1 MTGLFSTS
9 DVFTAAELEPIA
21 EVMRAAAAGDFE
33 RRVTPL
39 PERGPLHDFA
49 RDLNAMLDV
58 ADAFVREAGASM
70 EHVARGL
77 YYRRVMTKG
86 LLGAFG
92 RSAET
97 INAASGAMAAKVE
110 GFRTLTD
117 RFRDQVVGV
126 SDSVASSAA
135 TLNEAARGVGAV
147 VAEVRRGA
155 ELIDGR
161 ARTTSENVSGV
172 ASATE
177 ELTAAVA
184 EIRQQVTA
192 AADMTRDAVER
203 TTGAGAAMQRLSDAA
218 ERIGDSALLI
228 RDIAKQTN
236 LLALNAMIEAAR
248 VGEAGKGFAVVAAEV
263 KALARQTAQA
273 NDEISAQVS
282 SVQAGAQ
289 GAVEALGGVR
299 RAVDDLAFVSQQV
312 ASAVEEQ
319 GAATREIAR
328 ATQHVSGDARDV
340 TEEAGAVG
348 AAVAQADAA
357 AIALLAESDLV
368 STQAAALRRELDAY
382 LEAARAA

>member
-1 MTGLFSTS
+1 MIDSSSNS
-9 DVFTAAELEPIA
+9 DTFTADELAPIA
-21 EVMRAAAAGDFE
+21 AVMRAAASGDFE
-33 RRVTPL
+33 RRVSPL
-39 PERGPLHDFA
+39 PESGPLHDFA

-70 EHVARGL
+70 EHVSRGI

-97 INAASGAMAAKVE
+97 INAASGAMAAKVA
-110 GFRTLTD
+110 GFQTLTD
-117 RFRDQVVGV
+117 RFREEVVGV
-126 SDSVASSAA
+126 SDRVSASAA
-135 TLNEAARGVGAV
+135 KLNDAAQGVGEV

-155 ELIDGR
+155 ETIDSR
-161 ARTTSENVSGV
+161 ARTTSENVYGV

-203 TTGAGAAMQRLSDAA
+203 TSGAGAAMDRLSQAA
-218 ERIGDSALLI
+218 ERIGDAVIMI

-248 VGEAGKGFAVVAAEV
+248 VGDAGKGFAVVAAEV

-273 NDEISAQVS
+273 NDEIAGQVS
-282 SVQAGAQ
+282 AVQSGAE
-289 GAVEALGGVR
+289 GAFVAIAGVR
-299 RAVDDLAFVSQQV
+299 KAVDDLAFMSQQV

-328 ATQHVSGDARDV
+328 ATQHVSSDAREV
-340 TEEAGAVG
+340 TDEVARVG
-348 AAVAQADAA
+348 AAVLQADSAA
-357 AIALLAESDLV
+357 TALLAESGDV
-368 STQAAALRRELDAY
+368 SVQAAALRRELDAY